1 MTMYADPALV
11 FLIGMVFGVLGGFAL
26 AGLMKGGKDE

>member
-1 MTMYADPALV
+1 MIAAVTVGGA
-11 FLIGMVFGVLGGFAL
+11 FLSGVLMGVMGGFAL

>member
-1 MTMYADPALV
+1 MMLYASV
-11 FLIGMVFGVLGGFAL
+11 GVVFGVGFIFGALGGFMV

>member
-1 MTMYADPALV
+1 MYADPAWV
-11 FLIGMVFGVLGGFAL
+11 FLIGMVFGVVGGFAL